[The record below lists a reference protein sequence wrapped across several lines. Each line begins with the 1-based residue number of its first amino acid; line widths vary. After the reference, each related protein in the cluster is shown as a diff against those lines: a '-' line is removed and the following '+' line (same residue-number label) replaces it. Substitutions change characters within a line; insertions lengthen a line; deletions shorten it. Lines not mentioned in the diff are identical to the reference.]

1 MLFAMTNRNSMTQK
15 EIYIAIDATLS
26 ELLSVV
32 SAFNEKEFNT
42 SIAAESWTPGQITQ
56 HVVLSIS
63 GFVELMKGPTQHTN
77 RKVDEH
83 VETIKN
89 IFLNFTRKL
98 KSPDFIIPEPKDY
111 NKEDLLNTLRKL
123 KSSLEEIIETADLD
137 ETCTAFGLPTL
148 GNLTRQEAL
157 AFVIYHTKR
166 HIHQLEGRRTTDHR
180 PQTTRQPY

>member
-1 MLFAMTNRNSMTQK
+1 MTNRNSMTQK
-15 EIYIAIDATLS
+15 EIHIAIDATLS

-42 SIAAESWTPGQITQ
+42 SIAADRWTPGQITQ

-63 GFVELMKGPTQHTN
+63 GFVDLMNGPTQHTN
-77 RKVDEH
+77 RKADEH

-98 KSPDFIIPEPKDY
+98 KSPDFIIPEAKDY

-148 GNLTRQEAL
+148 GYLTRQEAL

-166 HIHQLEGRRTTDHR
+166 HIRQLEGRRTTDHR
-180 PQTTRQPY
+180 PQATGQPY